1 MFGRGRRCK
10 IARWIVGARR
20 GFSLIELV
28 VVLSILG
35 VAAAVVV
42 PAFTGFVSGGAEEAV
57 RELVSAYRTARN
69 EAVTR
74 GVGASVTIELST
86 GSYWVVS
93 EPLIGGHADT
103 LRAGALPLGQG
114 TRLLGGRQGWAVT
127 AFDPLARARGAP
139 VFISDGEK
147 VYEVAVDA
155 RTAEIDA
162 RRR

>member
-1 MFGRGRRCK
+1 MFGRGRRRT
-10 IARWIVGARR
+10 ITARIVGARR

-42 PAFTGFVSGGAEEAV
+42 PAFTGFVGGGAEEAV
-57 RELVSAYRTARN
+57 RELVSAYRTARDA
-69 EAVTR
+69 AVRR
-74 GVGASVTIELST
+74 GVPATVTIELST
-86 GSYWVVS
+86 GNYWAVS
-93 EPLIGGHADT
+93 EPLSGGHPDT
-103 LRAGALPLGQG
+103 LRVGALPLGQG

-127 AFDPLARARGAP
+127 AFDPLARARGVP

-147 VYEVAVDA
+147 VYEVEVDA